1 MEPSG
6 FGCMK
11 HGVLAASVSCLQSA
25 DSPMHNSGVFGHIF
39 DVSLSGRSYTYTFS
53 SSEVSLSSSS
63 SFPSS
68 PLMSDVTVFF
78 LLPSSPLSFFL
89 NHFYFFNFDSPI
101 SFLRQTLDE
110 DLAASNNNN
119 MWQNRPV
126 AEWSCEQVCMWLTAM
141 SMDEYASDFI
151 AKGVDGTELLLLDG
165 EKLKVRENWSSPIF
179 FSTFHVI
186 LHVFFYWKM
195 FIILLYW
202 PFSYLPEALA
212 LEVEVPIFHCLS

>member
-53 SSEVSLSSSS
+53 SSEVSLSSL

-78 LLPSSPLSFFL
+78 LLPHSPLSFIL
-89 NHFYFFNFDSPI
+89 NHFYFFNFNFHSSVRRWTKTWLPPTTTTCGRI
-101 SFLRQTLDE
+101 GPLPTGAVSR
-110 DLAASNNNN
+110 
-119 MWQNRPV
+119 
-126 AEWSCEQVCMWLTAM
+126 CVC
-141 SMDEYASDFI
+141 
-151 AKGVDGTELLLLDG
+151 G
-165 EKLKVRENWSSPIF
+165 
-179 FSTFHVI
+179 
-186 LHVFFYWKM
+186 
-195 FIILLYW
+195 
-202 PFSYLPEALA
+202 
-212 LEVEVPIFHCLS
+212 